1 MRIQCILC
9 WTTFCAAQA
18 LMASHRSGGIQMN
31 LAVICIYQ
39 EPFKIRLNNDHFQ
52 KMLLK
57 SLELSSDKT
66 GGEYFSISIILGH
79 VSSWRPARSIQKIAV
94 RIPSKVGDTYLT
106 ALSRIAPLIFQKTN
120 FMEEKFILLFE

>member
-1 MRIQCILC
+1 
-9 WTTFCAAQA
+9 
-18 LMASHRSGGIQMN
+18 MASHRSGGIQMN

-52 KMLLK
+52 KMLPK

-79 VSSWRPARSIQKIAV
+79 VSSWSAGAIFKSTNDGQHNGQYAKDDRKNHSGALQLCFPACRLAA
-94 RIPSKVGDTYLT
+94 R
-106 ALSRIAPLIFQKTN
+106 R
-120 FMEEKFILLFE
+120 E

>member
-52 KMLLK
+52 KMLPK

-79 VSSWRPARSIQKIAV
+79 VSSWSAGAKYPENSSKDPQQSGGYLLDGAVQDSSFNFSKNKFHGGKIYFT
-94 RIPSKVGDTYLT
+94 I
-106 ALSRIAPLIFQKTN
+106 
-120 FMEEKFILLFE
+120 

>member
-52 KMLLK
+52 KYPKGPVIQKMPPK

-79 VSSWRPARSIQKIAV
+79 VSSWSAGAKYPENSSKDPQQSGGYLLDGAV
-94 RIPSKVGDTYLT
+94 
-106 ALSRIAPLIFQKTN
+106 
-120 FMEEKFILLFE
+120 